1 MVRRCGARFFFTDQL
16 GPHSKKHIFYI
27 RIGTIQYGAGAFLG
41 IMLRRSCVFF
51 FFTVRCG
58 VDCFFLESYGA
69 VRCGFV
75 RGKIVRCGAVRLNR
89 TETNR
94 TTTKHRTVKVLLKIS
109 FWGWEIRAAVELHK
123 NPRFCARTD
132 NCLAPSAWRNTN
144 NYKICSY
151 AYKYV
156 LYIIHSVVGRR
167 VYYY

>member
-1 MVRRCGARFFFTDQL
+1 MIFDTVHIVRRYGARRYFSTDQL
-16 GPHSKKHIFYI
+16 IPHREK
-27 RIGTIQYGAGAFLG
+27 RLLYGLPPY
-41 IMLRRSCVFF
+41 S
-51 FFTVRCG
+51 TVRCG
-58 VDCFFLESYGA
+58 AFFVFYDAVRCGFFFLESYGA